1 MTKREQ
7 TIVFLKSFETM
18 ISKMFMDI
26 IGSPVHDA
34 ILDAVTLLEEDR
46 PKVLS
51 LKEAASCDACWFETN
66 PNVHTD
72 YWPYNSEINK
82 YVLRDKCM
90 DDDGDIVYYGN
101 VKWYIRV
108 LPKYYNVRWRC
119 WNREPSKEEKE
130 AIKWEDADK

>member
-1 MTKREQ
+1 MPDREKVIKGLEQ
-7 TIVFLKSFETM
+7 FISDFKPYCGNEADWGRVF
-18 ISKMFMDI
+18 
-26 IGSPVHDA
+26 
-34 ILDAVTLLEEDR
+34 DAVTLLEEDR
-46 PKVLS
+46 PKVLT

-66 PNVHTD
+66 PNVHID

-82 YVLRDKCM
+82 YVLRDKDM

-119 WNREPSKEEKE
+119 WDREPSKEEKE
-130 AIKWEDADK
+130 AIKWEDGKKAK

>member
-1 MTKREQ
+1 MPDREKVIKGLEQ
-7 TIVFLKSFETM
+7 FISDFKPYCGNEADWGRVF
-18 ISKMFMDI
+18 
-26 IGSPVHDA
+26 
-34 ILDAVTLLEEDR
+34 DAVTLLEEDR
-46 PKVLS
+46 PKVLT

-66 PNVHTD
+66 PNVHID

-82 YVLRDKCM
+82 YVLRDKDM

-119 WNREPSKEEKE
+119 WAREPSKEEKE
-130 AIKWEDADK
+130 AIKWEDGKKAK

>member
-1 MTKREQ
+1 MPDREKVIKGLEQ
-7 TIVFLKSFETM
+7 FISDFKPYCGNEADWGRVF
-18 ISKMFMDI
+18 
-26 IGSPVHDA
+26 
-34 ILDAVTLLEEDR
+34 DAVTLLEEDR
-46 PKVLS
+46 PKVLT

-66 PNVHTD
+66 PNVHID

-82 YVLRDKCM
+82 YVLRDKDM

-119 WNREPSKEEKE
+119 WDREPSKEEKE
-130 AIKWEDADK
+130 AIKWEDGKNAK